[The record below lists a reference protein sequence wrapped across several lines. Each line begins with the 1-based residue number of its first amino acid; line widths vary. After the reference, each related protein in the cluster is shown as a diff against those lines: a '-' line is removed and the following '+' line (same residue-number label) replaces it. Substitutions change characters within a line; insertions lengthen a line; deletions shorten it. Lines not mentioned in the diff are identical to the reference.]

1 LSSSPPPHP
10 RPRSS
15 AASGPPAAGGD
26 GQLAPVEAEEQL
38 GRRVVPFWILQ
49 LAELLAAVALADL
62 SLHVDR
68 GGLLVAGT
76 GVFALLAITA
86 KGPLGLVRVV
96 PRRLHVYAVCVVA
109 VVLALAPILP
119 QIRPDVSGIII
130 IEFAAIG
137 LFRLATLTNTVV
149 TVRPPRGSARA
160 VPQGGASTRARA
172 PGAGAGAPSAK
183 AAASAEN
190 PHPSTGA
197 EASARSGTDRVSTT
211 ETAGRWISRQAS
223 AAAQHASIAAEAAA
237 LTADKHGPA
246 ARAQAGR
253 AVRSAGRL
261 TGRLTRSVG
270 SGSAPGSSGSAPGSS
285 GSAPGS
291 SGSGRASTG
300 PVPGS
305 SGASPGP
312 SGSSGSDP
320 SGADGLTETG
330 DSQGPE
336 EPT

>member
-1 LSSSPPPHP
+1 V
-10 RPRSS
+10 
-15 AASGPPAAGGD
+15 
-26 GQLAPVEAEEQL
+26 APVEAGEQL

-96 PRRLHVYAVCVVA
+96 PRRLHVYAVCVAA

-149 TVRPPRGSARA
+149 TVRAPRGSARA
-160 VPQGGASTRARA
+160 
-172 PGAGAGAPSAK
+172 
-183 AAASAEN
+183 AASAPTAEPTAMAAAAAVSPEN
-190 PHPSTGA
+190 PDPSTEA
-197 EASARSGTDRVSTT
+197 EAAARSASDRVSAT
-211 ETAGRWISRQAS
+211 ETASRWIGRQAS

-237 LTADKHGPA
+237 LTAEKHGPA

-270 SGSAPGSSGSAPGSS
+270 SGSAPGSSGS
-285 GSAPGS
+285 
-291 SGSGRASTG
+291 G
-300 PVPGS
+300 PAS

-312 SGSSGSDP
+312 SRPSGPDP
-320 SGADGLTETG
+320 SGADGLTETA

>member
-1 LSSSPPPHP
+1 M
-10 RPRSS
+10 
-15 AASGPPAAGGD
+15 
-26 GQLAPVEAEEQL
+26 APVESEEQI

-62 SLHVDR
+62 SLHVDS

-96 PRRLHVYAVCVVA
+96 PRRLHVYAVCVAA

-149 TVRPPRGSARA
+149 TVRAPRGSARA
-160 VPQGGASTRARA
+160 AAQGGAQ
-172 PGAGAGAPSAK
+172 AGARSAPSAPT
-183 AAASAEN
+183 AASPSVEGAASAEN

-197 EASARSGTDRVSTT
+197 EATTRSATDRLSTT
-211 ETAGRWISRQAS
+211 ETASRWIGRQAS

-237 LTADKHGPA
+237 LTAEKHGPA

-285 GSAPGS
+285 GSVPGS
-291 SGSGRASTG
+291 SGSL
-300 PVPGS
+300 PGS
-305 SGASPGP
+305 SGTSPGSSGTSPGP
-312 SGSSGSDP
+312 SESSGPDP
-320 SGADGLTETG
+320 SGADGLRETA
-330 DSQGPE
+330 DSEGPE
-336 EPT
+336 EPM

>member
-1 LSSSPPPHP
+1 M
-10 RPRSS
+10 
-15 AASGPPAAGGD
+15 
-26 GQLAPVEAEEQL
+26 
-38 GRRVVPFWILQ
+38 
-49 LAELLAAVALADL
+49 AELLAAVALADL

-137 LFRLATLTNTVV
+137 LFRLATLTNTIV
-149 TVRPPRGSARA
+149 TVRAPRGSARA

-172 PGAGAGAPSAK
+172 PVAAPAAGAPSAK

-270 SGSAPGSSGSAPGSS
+270 SGSAPGSSGSGPGL
-285 GSAPGS
+285 
-291 SGSGRASTG
+291 SGSGRGSTG
-300 PVPGS
+300 PAPGS

-312 SGSSGSDP
+312 SGSSGSDR

>member
-1 LSSSPPPHP
+1 
-10 RPRSS
+10 
-15 AASGPPAAGGD
+15 
-26 GQLAPVEAEEQL
+26 VESEERL

-76 GVFALLAITA
+76 AAFALLAITA
-86 KGPLGLVRVV
+86 NGPLGVVRVV

-130 IEFAAIG
+130 IEFAAVG

-149 TVRPPRGSARA
+149 TVLAPRVSARA
-160 VPQGGASTRARA
+160 AVQG
-172 PGAGAGAPSAK
+172 GAGAGARAPV
-183 AAASAEN
+183 AASAAN
-190 PHPSTGA
+190 PDPSTGA
-197 EASARSGTDRVSTT
+197 EAADRSAADRSAADRSAADRASTT
-211 ETAGRWISRQAS
+211 EIAGRWISRQAG

-237 LTADKHGPA
+237 LTAEKHGPA
-246 ARAQAGR
+246 VRAQAGR

-261 TGRLTRSVG
+261 TGRMTRSVG
-270 SGSAPGSSGSAPGSS
+270 SGPDPVPSGSEPV
-285 GSAPGS
+285 S
-291 SGSGRASTG
+291 SGSGL
-300 PVPGS
+300 GS
-305 SGASPGP
+305 SGASPVP
-312 SGSSGSDP
+312 SVSSGFDP
-320 SGADGLTETG
+320 PGADGPTETA
-330 DSQGPE
+330 DSQAPE

>member
-1 LSSSPPPHP
+1 
-10 RPRSS
+10 
-15 AASGPPAAGGD
+15 
-26 GQLAPVEAEEQL
+26 LAPVESEEQL

-76 GVFALLAITA
+76 GVLALLAITA

-96 PRRLHVYAVCVVA
+96 SRRIHVYAVCVVA
-109 VVLALAPILP
+109 VVLALSPILP
-119 QIRPDVSGIII
+119 QIRPDASGIII
-130 IEFAAIG
+130 IEFAAVG

-149 TVRPPRGSARA
+149 TVRAPRGSARA
-160 VPQGGASTRARA
+160 AAQGGAQAGAQAGARA
-172 PGAGAGAPSAK
+172 AASPP

-190 PHPSTGA
+190 PDPSTGA
-197 EASARSGTDRVSTT
+197 EVADRSATDGVSTT
-211 ETAGRWISRQAS
+211 ETAGRWIGRQAS

-237 LTADKHGPA
+237 LTAEKHGPA

-270 SGSAPGSSGSAPGSS
+270 SGSGPGLSGS
-285 GSAPGS
+285 
-291 SGSGRASTG
+291 
-300 PVPGS
+300 VPGS

-312 SGSSGSDP
+312 SGPSASDP
-320 SGADGLTETG
+320 AGAEGPTETAA
-330 DSQGPE
+330 SRGPE